1 MRDDASPGAPPP
13 ETPRTLGQ
21 IGLERFAPYLMN
33 RIMGR
38 YNAELRD
45 ALAEQGLTTPKMR
58 TLAVL
63 SVAGG
68 LTVNEL
74 SVYAVVEQS
83 TMSRTLDA
91 LEAAGL
97 VRRREDEADSRI
109 RRVSLTEA
117 GREAFDRIWPALAE
131 AEAWLFEGVPEEER
145 DRFVSTLRTVLRN
158 VRVHP
163 F

>member
-1 MRDDASPGAPPP
+1 
-13 ETPRTLGQ
+13 
-21 IGLERFAPYLMN
+21 MN

-45 ALAEQGLTTPKMR
+45 ALAEQGLTTPRMR

-109 RRVSLTEA
+109 RRVS
-117 GREAFDRIWPALAE
+117 
-131 AEAWLFEGVPEEER
+131 
-145 DRFVSTLRTVLRN
+145 
-158 VRVHP
+158 
-163 F
+163 